1 MHFAMVSPQARMH
14 VRAESDNRLL
24 VSEREGKVNRVGRS
38 EAVGRQTSHAQREG
52 RPRVPACLPACLPD
66 WMDVKEAR
74 PIPYSPS
81 IPSLG
86 LHSSSV

>member
-38 EAVGRQTSHAQREG
+38 EAVGRQTSHAQRKKEG
-52 RPRVPACLPACLPD
+52 QGRPACLPACLTG
-66 WMDVKEAR
+66 WM
-74 PIPYSPS
+74 
-81 IPSLG
+81 
-86 LHSSSV
+86 